1 MESKT
6 VIYTPDSGA
15 AGSGAGMLGML
26 APLLQ
31 KSGLDPNL
39 LLAMNRNNSGFGG
52 EGGWFIWVIFLFFL
66 MGWGNGG
73 WGNGFG
79 GNGSNG
85 LPNLINNDAGREL
98 LMQAIQ
104 GKGNAIS
111 QLATNLNCSVG
122 QIQQSINGVMT
133 QLQSVGNQ
141 VGMSGMQVINAIQ
154 SGNTGIAQQIADCC
168 CENRLAIC
176 NQTNTLTN
184 TMNANTQNLKDAT
197 LAQTQAI
204 LAKLDAAETRVL
216 QDKIDAERA
225 KNVALTNQLS
235 QEHQNAYFAQ
245 VTAQSIAPVNN
256 VLTDLSARIAKI
268 ECKQPETVTVPYSPI
283 AAVPNCIAYQYGLYG
298 GFNPYGVG
306 NGFWG

>member
-1 MESKT
+1 
-6 VIYTPDSGA
+6 
-15 AGSGAGMLGML
+15 ML

-39 LLAMNRNNSGFGG
+39 LLAMNRNNGGFGG

-104 GKGNAIS
+104 GNGNAIS